1 MHRAAEDGMSS
12 NAPDPHIRDHLA
24 NERTYLAYVRT
35 SLALLS
41 LGITINRFALF
52 LLERNAM
59 PAASGAHATL
69 VSAEQLGIGMV
80 LLGLVLLLY
89 GMVHFTTMHRQIN
102 AQTYRPNLRAMW
114 VLSAII
120 LVGAIGGVLLLFTR

>member
-1 MHRAAEDGMSS
+1 MSLS
-12 NAPDPHIRDHLA
+12 APDPHIRDHLA

-35 SLALLS
+35 ALALLS

-59 PAASGAHATL
+59 PSGTGVHATL

-80 LLGLVLLLY
+80 LLGLVLLIY
-89 GMVHFTTMHRQIN
+89 GMVHFTMMHYAIDK
-102 AQTYRPNLRAMW
+102 QTYRPNLTAMW

-120 LVGAIGGVLLLFTR
+120 LIGAVGGVALLFAR